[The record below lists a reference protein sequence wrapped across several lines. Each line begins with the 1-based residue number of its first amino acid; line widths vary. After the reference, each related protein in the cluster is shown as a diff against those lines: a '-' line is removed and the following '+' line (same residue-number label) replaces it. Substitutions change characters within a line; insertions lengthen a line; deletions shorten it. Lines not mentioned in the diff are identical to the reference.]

1 MELSSNTP
9 LKVFVITTG
18 NEERV
23 NRIQNYLKG
32 IDFEFVYS
40 DSYDDLLKLE
50 EYESYSHKFRQKRSW
65 LERLVALRHTLKHGN

>member
-1 MELSSNTP
+1 MGVDTILSCTKSAEGLTVELSSNTP

-32 IDFEFVYS
+32 ID
-40 DSYDDLLKLE
+40 
-50 EYESYSHKFRQKRSW
+50 
-65 LERLVALRHTLKHGN
+65 

>member
-50 EYESYSHKFRQKRSW
+50 KEYESYSHKFRQKSDHGWRDW
-65 LERLVALRHTLKHGN
+65 LL